1 MGRHRNKSRRP
12 DLSIFPLMLNLTA
25 PTFTNRTLLSRATL
39 LALLVAVT
47 GLLLGCAGIASSPQ
61 SPAVLSVSAREPLFV
76 VLPAVPDSVD
86 TLLSRI
92 GWVPGRFAQELR
104 KEIVFQFHKKG
115 MGTVEDSAAKSVLAL
130 ALSEYVEGGGL
141 PSRFVGTVFLKTS
154 QGSRSFKVGKAEQR
168 AASIERPDPTVDN
181 IRLIA
186 ELVVKEACQA
196 PRNKKAPNSDFNPPM
211 LMLF

>member
-1 MGRHRNKSRRP
+1 MLTLTVSALRKRH
-12 DLSIFPLMLNLTA
+12 LI
-25 PTFTNRTLLSRATL
+25 SRAAL
-39 LALLVAVT
+39 WSLLVSLT
-47 GLLLGCAGIASSPQ
+47 CLWLGCAGIASSPQ

-141 PSRFVGTVFLKTS
+141 PSRFVGTVLLKTS

-186 ELVVKEACQA
+186 ELVVKEACRA
-196 PRNKKAPNSDFNPPM
+196 PRNKKVPNSEFNPPM